1 MELGPGLCT
10 GHPPPA
16 HLGDGRGGGVGRR
29 VQRAHPVC
37 PAAACSVPIR
47 TTGTP
52 VARSLR
58 SLCGPDLHCSI
69 LEGGAELSWR
79 LSGSQGA
86 GAAPGAQGGG
96 EAPLH
101 GIPAGWCVPGP
112 GLTAVVSVSLQPHD
126 GPAGKALFL
135 TPVRKRSAGAEP
147 LTALSASCQ
156 LTCARRGF
164 QRDPVAFSRALAA
177 PGVGQPRADLPVPRG
192 REGGGRADVRGP
204 LWAPGSLSCG
214 PCDPGQP
221 LSLL

>member
-1 MELGPGLCT
+1 M
-10 GHPPPA
+10 
-16 HLGDGRGGGVGRR
+16 
-29 VQRAHPVC
+29 
-37 PAAACSVPIR
+37 
-47 TTGTP
+47 P

-164 QRDPVAFSRALAA
+164 QRDPVALSRALAA
-177 PGVGQPRADLPVPRG
+177 PGWGSPERTYLCLEGEKAGAGLTSGGLCGHQAPCPAGHVTLGSPSLCSEPWFATVPGRVGSQPPAPQGAERRRGQALP
-192 REGGGRADVRGP
+192 AA
-204 LWAPGSLSCG
+204 L
-214 PCDPGQP
+214 
-221 LSLL
+221 